1 MADILALHPS
11 LAHGGIFAGLNLPG
25 LIAPDMIGHGRARD
39 WDGRGDLHTE
49 CTRDALTLAQG
60 LQGPI
65 HLIGH
70 SFGAT
75 VALRMALERPELLQ
89 SLVLIEPV
97 LFCAARADEAP
108 EYRDFVVSHRH
119 FEVML
124 AKGDLIGAAQ
134 HFQMIWG
141 DGRDFARA
149 PKALRDYILQRIP
162 LIIAQAPA
170 LHQDSAG
177 IMGYLRLE
185 SLSVPVLLLSGSAS
199 PPIIAA
205 IHRALAARLP
215 NVQQAVI
222 AGARHMLPVTHP
234 IQTRQAIIGF
244 HTAL

>member
-1 MADILALHPS
+1 MTDILALHPS
-11 LAHGGIFAGLNLPG
+11 LAHGGVFAGLGLPG
-25 LIAPDMIGHGRARD
+25 LIAPDMIGHGTARD

-49 CTRDALTLAQG
+49 CTRDALEVAQG

-108 EYRDFVVSHRH
+108 EYRDFAANHRQ
-119 FEVML
+119 FETML
-124 AKGDLIGAAQ
+124 AQKDLIGAAR
-134 HFQMIWG
+134 HFQEIWG
-141 DGRDFARA
+141 DGRDFDQA
-149 PKALRDYILQRIP
+149 PRPVQRYIIDRLP
-162 LIIAQAPA
+162 LIMAQVAA
-170 LHQDSAG
+170 LHEDSAG

-185 SLSVPVLLLSGSAS
+185 SLGLPVLLVSGSQS

-215 NVQQAVI
+215 NVQQLVI
-222 AGARHMLPVTHP
+222 AGAGHMLPLTHP
-234 IQTRQAIIGF
+234 ELCRQAIHRF
-244 HTAL
+244 QNAQ